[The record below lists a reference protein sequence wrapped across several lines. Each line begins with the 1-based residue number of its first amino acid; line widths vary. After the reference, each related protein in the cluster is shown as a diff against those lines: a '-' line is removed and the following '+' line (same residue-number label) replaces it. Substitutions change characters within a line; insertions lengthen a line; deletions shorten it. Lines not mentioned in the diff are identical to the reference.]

1 MRIVIELKKEAQP
14 KKVLNNL
21 YKFTAMQS
29 AFHINMLALVD
40 QQPRVINLKQALQCY
55 IDFRHEVITRRSR
68 FELQKAK
75 DRAHILEGFKIAL
88 YHMVK

>member
-1 MRIVIELKKEAQP
+1 
-14 KKVLNNL
+14 
-21 YKFTAMQS
+21 MQS

-40 QQPRVINLKQALQCY
+40 QQPRILNLKEALNCY
-55 IDFRHEVITRRSR
+55 IDFRKVVITRRSK

-88 YHMVK
+88 DHLEEVIATNP